1 MSVMFKQGI
10 ILAYDFDVQ
19 ARQDCTPDQEAID
32 CGDTLLIA
40 SQIRQLKAR
49 CCRRGWA
56 ALQLQVQG
64 QKNVSE
70 SQELLTLN

>member
-19 ARQDCTPDQEAID
+19 ARQDCTPDQEAAD
-32 CGDTLLIA
+32 CGDTLLTA

-49 CCRRGWA
+49 ASDEAERRYSYRFKVKRMCLKVKSCCH
-56 ALQLQVQG
+56 
-64 QKNVSE
+64 
-70 SQELLTLN
+70 